1 MNILILA
8 MSMGHGGAETHVLTL
23 SRALRRS
30 GNEVTVASAGG
41 CLVGAL
47 TAAGV
52 RHVRLPLDRRSPL
65 AVMRSASGI
74 VSLCGRECFDVIH
87 AHGRLPAF
95 AAHIA
100 RRLSRTVPPAVVTV
114 HGIYDPHA
122 PGARFS
128 TWGERT
134 VAVSDDIADY
144 TAATYR
150 MPRAGIA
157 VIPNGVEIPDTAT
170 RATRGGLDIVTT
182 CRLDRDSCAAAMS
195 LCRIFP
201 DICRE
206 FAEFTPTLT
215 VIGGGGMLGTVRAEA
230 EKVNRA
236 VGRDAVICPGASDD
250 AAACAAKADIFVGTS
265 RAALEAMAAGV
276 PVILAGDAGCRGLLT
291 PENLAPSI
299 GDNLTCRTAAP
310 TDTDTLILNGI
321 RRFAETDSSGR
332 AALGAFCRKAVK
344 EHFDIDV
351 TAARTLDVLR
361 EAAADGRRGIVMCG
375 YYGAGNAGDDAS
387 LAAIVDGLS
396 HALPDEPVRALCRG
410 STGAGIPPEAEPI
423 FLTSPLA
430 AAKAL
435 RTSRLL
441 LLGGGS
447 LLQNATSLRSLA
459 SYALAVR
466 AARRR
471 GCRVV
476 IWGGVGP
483 LLSPAARRIASRAV
497 RSASAIYARDAAAAE
512 GFAAL
517 GAKHVVT
524 AADPA
529 LLTMPEPLP
538 AGYIAS
544 LGIDG
549 GYFMICPR
557 RTASLRGAGGRKAE
571 INAAREICAFSA
583 RFAAATGSSPVF
595 SALSPS
601 DDTLCRRLAAQ
612 CGGAAVLPA
621 GSLTP
626 GQLVTLMSGASL
638 VMAERL
644 HAAVFAALA
653 GTPAVAVG
661 YDPKVA
667 GFAAAHAGTEYI
679 PLDGLTADELFT
691 AAESAAQKN
700 GSAATA
706 EPVEAARNALAGIA
720 ELYSFTK

>member
-100 RRLSRTVPPAVVTV
+100 RRLSRTVSPAVVTV

-150 MPRAGIA
+150 IPRAGIA

-206 FAEFTPTLT
+206 FAELSPTLT
-215 VIGGGGMLGTVRAEA
+215 VIGGGRMLGAVRAEA
-230 EKVNRA
+230 EEVNRA

-351 TAARTLDVLR
+351 TAAPT
-361 EAAADGRRGIVMCG
+361 
-375 YYGAGNAGDDAS
+375 
-387 LAAIVDGLS
+387 
-396 HALPDEPVRALCRG
+396 P
-410 STGAGIPPEAEPI
+410 T
-423 FLTSPLA
+423 
-430 AAKAL
+430 
-435 RTSRLL
+435 RL
-441 LLGGGS
+441 
-447 LLQNATSLRSLA
+447 
-459 SYALAVR
+459 
-466 AARRR
+466 
-471 GCRVV
+471 
-476 IWGGVGP
+476 
-483 LLSPAARRIASRAV
+483 
-497 RSASAIYARDAAAAE
+497 
-512 GFAAL
+512 F
-517 GAKHVVT
+517 
-524 AADPA
+524 
-529 LLTMPEPLP
+529 
-538 AGYIAS
+538 
-544 LGIDG
+544 
-549 GYFMICPR
+549 
-557 RTASLRGAGGRKAE
+557 
-571 INAAREICAFSA
+571 
-583 RFAAATGSSPVF
+583 
-595 SALSPS
+595 
-601 DDTLCRRLAAQ
+601 
-612 CGGAAVLPA
+612 
-621 GSLTP
+621 
-626 GQLVTLMSGASL
+626 
-638 VMAERL
+638 
-644 HAAVFAALA
+644 
-653 GTPAVAVG
+653 
-661 YDPKVA
+661 
-667 GFAAAHAGTEYI
+667 
-679 PLDGLTADELFT
+679 
-691 AAESAAQKN
+691 
-700 GSAATA
+700 
-706 EPVEAARNALAGIA
+706 
-720 ELYSFTK
+720 